1 MPRVSI
7 IAAMARDRVIGL
19 DNKLP
24 WHLPSDLQHFK
35 KTTMGKPM
43 IMGRKTWESLPGILP
58 GRPHIVVTRNPGY
71 VARGATIANSL
82 ETAIEAAGDAEEA
95 MIVGGAN
102 LYAQALPIADRL
114 YLTFI
119 DADIEGDARFPD
131 YDESEWELVE
141 EERFSADEKNRWDY
155 RFTEWVRI

>member
-1 MPRVSI
+1 
-7 IAAMARDRVIGL
+7 
-19 DNKLP
+19 
-24 WHLPSDLQHFK
+24 
-35 KTTMGKPM
+35 MGKPM

-58 GRPHIVVTRNPGY
+58 GRRHIVVTRNPDY
-71 VARGATIANSL
+71 VAQGATIADSL
-82 ETAIEAAGDAEEA
+82 EAAIEAAGDAEEA

-102 LYAQALPIADRL
+102 LYAQALPLAERL

-131 YDESEWELVE
+131 YNESEWELAG